1 MRIWIAVLPLA
12 LLLGSCART
21 PEKSSEPVKRYSI
34 HGEVIRL
41 DPDGKI
47 ATIKHDKIQGW
58 MEAMTMGYPV
68 KDSQD
73 FSSLQPDECID
84 ATVFVQGDAFWV
96 GEVKKLN
103 TPPDSCVAAAQ
114 KK

>member
-1 MRIWIAVLPLA
+1 
-12 LLLGSCART
+12 
-21 PEKSSEPVKRYSI
+21 
-34 HGEVIRL
+34 
-41 DPDGKI
+41 
-47 ATIKHDKIQGW
+47 
-58 MEAMTMGYPV
+58 MGYPV